1 MTERALARR
10 PLALRVRA
18 AVETPAVVPVVV
30 GGLLLAAFVARVLL
44 ARHVLA
50 PWIMPDEL
58 VYGETSR
65 SYRATGHF
73 LFRDQPEALRTI
85 YPALISPAWLASS
98 THTAYTLIKAI
109 NVALMTL
116 GAIPVYLWARRLAT
130 PLWAV
135 LAVVFY
141 LSIPGFV
148 YSGEI
153 LTENAFLPATMLALF
168 AMSVALERPTPMR
181 QLLALAAIALA
192 TACRLQGVVFL
203 LVWPTAIGLL
213 LLFDA
218 VAAPLGQRGAA
229 ARARLRRFW
238 PSLGL
243 LAVAVL
249 GYVVYEVGR
258 GRSLWSGAGV
268 YRQVSSAHYAIRP
281 ALHWIA
287 YHLGELTFSVGLIP
301 LSALIVLFGL
311 ACRRATAPAPAE
323 RAFLAVT
330 TAAVFWVVVQIGT
343 FASHFSL
350 RIEERYMF
358 ELGPVLLLALVVWL
372 ARGLPRPAG
381 LTSAAVLAPVAFLLA
396 LPYTSF
402 FNQALFNDT
411 FGLIPLWRL
420 STRLGAN
427 AGELPVLVAAGA
439 LVAGLLFATVPRSW
453 ARVAV
458 PVFVLGF
465 LTLSSGSVFATVTWL
480 SAATRHAG
488 GLAGDPSWIDDAV
501 GQNARVEIVYTSDIA
516 DSHVGWQAEFWNRS
530 VHRIFGVTG
539 QDPSRPDLT
548 VPIDPPTG
556 RLLPPLPAGSP
567 DLHPRY
573 VVAASGVD
581 VVGTRVAAAGQLVL
595 WRVQQPLRLRSL
607 AFGLTPDGWTGATV
621 TYNRYVVPAGA
632 RQVVLRLS
640 RSGLRGLPAATV
652 RVTLGRLART
662 VTVPGDGAAVLR
674 LPVRRPPF
682 TIRLSVSPTFSP
694 SQFGSADTRTLGV
707 RASFGVR

>member
-1 MTERALARR
+1 VTERALARR
-10 PLALRVRA
+10 PFALRVRA
-18 AVETPAVVPVVV
+18 VVETPAAVPVAV

-65 SYRATGHF
+65 SFSSTGHF
-73 LFRDQPEALRTI
+73 LFRDQPEAIRTI
-85 YPALISPAWLASS
+85 YPALISPAWLAGS
-98 THTAYTLIKAI
+98 THTAYTLIRAI
-109 NVALMTL
+109 NVTLMTL
-116 GAIPVYLWARRLAT
+116 GAIPVYLWARRLVA

-148 YSGEI
+148 YSAEI

-168 AMSVALERPTPMR
+168 AMSIALERPTPVR

-192 TACRLQGVVFL
+192 TACRLQGIVFL
-203 LVWPTAIGLL
+203 LVWPTAIALS

-218 VAAPLGQRGAA
+218 VATRPGERGAA
-229 ARARLRRFW
+229 ARVRLRRFW

-243 LAVAVL
+243 LAVVVVA
-249 GYVVYEVGR
+249 YVTYEVGR

-381 LTSAAVLAPVAFLLA
+381 LTAAAVLAPAAFLLA

-420 STRLGAN
+420 STRLGTN
-427 AGELPVLVAAGA
+427 AGDLPVLVGAGTLA
-439 LVAGLLFATVPRSW
+439 AGLLFATAPRSW
-453 ARVAV
+453 ARIVV
-458 PVFVLGF
+458 PAAVLGF

-501 GQNARVEIVYTSDIA
+501 GQNARVDLVYTSDIA
-516 DSHVGWQAEFWNRS
+516 DPHVAWQAQFWNRS
-530 VHRIFGVTG
+530 VQRVFGVTG

-548 VPIDPPTG
+548 VPVDPASG
-556 RLLPPLPAGSP
+556 RLLPPLQPGSP
-567 DLHPRY
+567 DLHPRF
-573 VVAASGVD
+573 VVAAKGVD
-581 VVGTRVAAAGQLVL
+581 VVGTPVASAGGLAL
-595 WRVQQPLRLRSL
+595 WRVRQPLRLGSL
-607 AFGLTPDGWTGATV
+607 STGITPDGWTGATAN
-621 TYNRYVVPAGA
+621 YIRYAVPTGA
-632 RQVVLRLS
+632 REVVLHLS
-640 RSGLRGLPAATV
+640 RSGLPGLPAAKV
-652 RVTLGRLART
+652 RVTLGHLTRT
-662 VTVPGDGAAVLR
+662 VTVPGNGGTVLR
-674 LPVRRPPF
+674 LPARRAPF

-694 SQFGSADTRTLGV
+694 SQFGSPDTRTLGV